1 MQSSATSN
9 PISLDVALAHFPC
22 PPQFRQEFGYT
33 YVSLV
38 ITPDGLYA
46 VVDPHRSSRR
56 IVLDAD
62 ALERLSTVVA
72 SIPVP
77 MVPAAAA

>member
-1 MQSSATSN
+1 MQSTANSDPTI
-9 PISLDVALAHFPC
+9 PDVAVAHFPC

-33 YVSLV
+33 YVTLV
-38 ITPDGLYA
+38 VTREGFYA

-56 IVLDAD
+56 IVLDAK

-72 SIPVP
+72 LPGP
-77 MVPAAAA
+77 MAPAAAA